1 MITKDNMKNK
11 TNIVIVIGTLA
22 IYSLNQ
28 LVLKNLGIPFFN
40 NYLNDLLAVPLFFA
54 LINSISL
61 YRSNTQVTSFKY
73 LFVITVGLS
82 FLGEYLAIFLRPGSI
97 SDWWDVLCY
106 FIGMFV
112 YYLITNVIIKPI

>member
-1 MITKDNMKNK
+1 MKNK

-82 FLGEYLAIFLRPGSI
+82 FFRGISGYFLRPGSI

>member
-1 MITKDNMKNK
+1 
-11 TNIVIVIGTLA
+11 
-22 IYSLNQ
+22 
-28 LVLKNLGIPFFN
+28 
-40 NYLNDLLAVPLFFA
+40 
-54 LINSISL
+54 
-61 YRSNTQVTSFKY
+61 